1 MPKAR
6 NAPDEF
12 KGSRLSKGARATGE
26 DDVEGHG
33 MRARIAPGEGNA
45 PDEFKGSRLSKGAR
59 ATGEDDVEGHGMRA
73 RIVPDEFK
81 GARLSKG
88 ARATGEDDVEGHWMP
103 DAGSS
108 LRLAKARN
116 SDIERDAR
124 QHQLANEAR
133 QARQDHDPKRTHQ
146 KG

>member
-6 NAPDEF
+6 
-12 KGSRLSKGARATGE
+12 
-26 DDVEGHG
+26 
-33 MRARIAPGEGNA
+33 NA

-88 ARATGEDDVEGHWMP
+88 ARATGEDDVEG
-103 DAGSS
+103 
-108 LRLAKARN
+108 
-116 SDIERDAR
+116 
-124 QHQLANEAR
+124 
-133 QARQDHDPKRTHQ
+133 QDRKSVV
-146 KG
+146 